1 MHVARAG
8 SIAAVALIFVL
19 ALPDVAKADAISV
32 KWLTTVPAGQQ
43 PSLTIT
49 ANQPV
54 DKVEVLLNRDDGK
67 MVDETIGE
75 LGVGGWRDVMLDGA
89 VGKHTYSGRITCVSK
104 GKPSSTQL
112 SFETSVS
119 GVLSVSLDKSRVDVA
134 HGRLEMQVSIPE
146 GRVELKV
153 LSATD
158 GAVLVDHEQ
167 SFSDHA
173 PGDPL
178 VVQWNPPAKDA
189 KESEVGRIDVRV
201 SDPTGAF
208 QSYSLFPWQVY
219 IPHEEVTFA
228 TDSAAIAPTE
238 TPKLQAS
245 LAKIADALAKH
256 KDLGAIK
263 LYIAGHTDTVGAAKY
278 NLGLSLKRAQS
289 IAGWFRKNDLRVPI
303 AFEGFGEQA
312 LRIATPDNTDEPRN
326 RRVDYIL
333 SVEDPVLRATDFRPV
348 WKTIK

>member
-1 MHVARAG
+1 MHDARAR
-8 SIAAVALIFVL
+8 VL
-19 ALPDVAKADAISV
+19 AACLSLFAFALPGVAWADAISV
-32 KWLTTVPAGQQ
+32 KMVTSVPAGQQ
-43 PSLTIT
+43 PRLTIT

-54 DKVEVLLNRDDGK
+54 EKVEVLLNRDDGK
-67 MVDETIGE
+67 MVDQTIGE
-75 LGVGGWRDVMLDGA
+75 LGAGAWRDVMLDA
-89 VGKHTYSGRITCVSK
+89 TVGKHSYSGRITCVS
-104 GKPSSTQL
+104 GGRPLSTQV
-112 SFETSVS
+112 SFETSVA
-119 GVLSVSLDKSRVDVA
+119 GVLNVVVDKSRVDLA
-134 HGRLEMQVSIPE
+134 HGRMEIQVSIPE
-146 GRVELKV
+146 GKVEVKV
-153 LSATD
+153 ISATD
-158 GAVLVDHEQ
+158 GATLVDHEQ
-167 SFSDHA
+167 SFADHT
-173 PGDPL
+173 PRDPL
-178 VVQWNPPAKDA
+178 VVKWTPQPKDA
-189 KESEVGRIDVRV
+189 EVGRMDVRV

-208 QSYSLFPWQVY
+208 SSYSLFPWSIY
-219 IPHEEVTFA
+219 IPHEEVVFA

-278 NLGLSLKRAQS
+278 NLGLSLKRAQA
-289 IAGWFRKNDLRVPI
+289 IAGWFRKNGLRIAI

-312 LRIATPDNTDEPRN
+312 LRVATPDNTDEPRN